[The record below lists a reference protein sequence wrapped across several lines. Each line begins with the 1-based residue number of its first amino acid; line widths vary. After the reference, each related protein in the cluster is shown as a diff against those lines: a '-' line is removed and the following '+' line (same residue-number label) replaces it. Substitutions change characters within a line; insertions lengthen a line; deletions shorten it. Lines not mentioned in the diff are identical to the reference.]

1 MNTRNRSCAVLLPPA
16 GRGDGRTPAHRPTDR
31 PSNTRNRSCT
41 VLLASEGSLVEGS
54 LVEGSLVG
62 GSRWWRCREE
72 AGQGDGEA
80 SGGES

>member
-1 MNTRNRSCAVLLPPA
+1 MHGVPTPA

-31 PSNTRNRSCT
+31 PSNTTNRSCT
-41 VLLASEGSLVEGS
+41 VLLASEGSLVEGSLVEGS

>member
-1 MNTRNRSCAVLLPPA
+1 
-16 GRGDGRTPAHRPTDR
+16 
-31 PSNTRNRSCT
+31 
-41 VLLASEGSLVEGS
+41 VLLASEGSLVEGSLVEGSLVEGS